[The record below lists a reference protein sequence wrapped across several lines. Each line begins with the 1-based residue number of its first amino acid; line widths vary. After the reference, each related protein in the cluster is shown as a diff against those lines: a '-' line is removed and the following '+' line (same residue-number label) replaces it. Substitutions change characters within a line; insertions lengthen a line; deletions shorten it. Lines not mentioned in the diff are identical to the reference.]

1 MCQRRIDVKRELGI
15 EVLKC
20 KEIVELIMVVELMKI
35 VADLGP
41 CYAKLVQ
48 EFIMNL
54 STEVEM
60 RRVKIVRECLLEIN
74 VLSSPQKLSMWDHL
88 EKTP

>member
-20 KEIVELIMVVELMKI
+20 EEIVELIMVVGLMKI

-41 CYAKLVQ
+41 CYEKLVQ
-48 EFIMNL
+48 EFIMSL
-54 STEVEM
+54 STEVEDKKSQDCA
-60 RRVKIVRECLLEIN
+60 RVFVRDKCIKFSPKVIN
-74 VLSSPQKLSMWDHL
+74 VGSS
-88 EKTP
+88 